1 MVLYSCC
8 STLKI
13 CASRRMMPYECVC
26 ICVYMCLCAMN
37 ALRLLFCISS
47 TAYRP
52 TWAYNETALDSCIS
66 LSLCP
71 LLRRFFI
78 PLVNDENSYITPSS
92 TILRLWNNRISH
104 FYLVFF
110 FLLDFLASI
119 TLSLKL
125 AKITFG
131 FYGHPWMLP
140 QQTTTSQHMNRYIIS
155 ASYIERKGG
164 TRFRLLKNPSA
175 LKFWWNFES
184 DISRTVY

>member
-26 ICVYMCLCAMN
+26 MCVYMCLCAMN

-104 FYLVFF
+104 FYRVFF
-110 FLLDFLASI
+110 SPRFPCLHYSI
-119 TLSLKL
+119 FEVGEDHFWILR
-125 AKITFG
+125 I
-131 FYGHPWMLP
+131 PMNV
-140 QQTTTSQHMNRYIIS
+140 TSTNYNVTAHEPIYHI
-155 ASYIERKGG
+155 
-164 TRFRLLKNPSA
+164 RFIYR
-175 LKFWWNFES
+175 E
-184 DISRTVY
+184 